1 MKVSDEVWSQYA
13 DFSAQLRQVMDA
25 RRLSIADVARAMRQ
39 QGYDT
44 TTKQVHRLYRGDV
57 DPVTG
62 ERKRVNPTWITV
74 AVLASV
80 CDVDVRFFFERD
92 PKILAELLGEHEN
105 LTARKGPH

>member
-25 RRLSIADVARAMRQ
+25 RRLSISDVSREMRRR
-39 QGYDT
+39 GYET
-44 TTKQVHRLYRGDV
+44 TPKQVHRLYRGDL
-57 DPVTG
+57 DPVSG

-80 CDVDVRFFFERD
+80 CEVDVRFFFERD
-92 PKILAELLGEHEN
+92 PQILAELLGDHESF
-105 LTARKGPH
+105 TSPKTPH